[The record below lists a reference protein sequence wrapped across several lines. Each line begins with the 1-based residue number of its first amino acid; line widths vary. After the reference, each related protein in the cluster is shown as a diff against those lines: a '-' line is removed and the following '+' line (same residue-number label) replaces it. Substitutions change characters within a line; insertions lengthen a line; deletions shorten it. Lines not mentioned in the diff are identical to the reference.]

1 MPKDPRF
8 SLVFS
13 RALGKVIVHIHGTV
27 DEHAAQ
33 ELQDRLV
40 DVIDGQGNRHLV
52 VDLKNMCSID
62 AAGFAVLVDALKRMQ
77 QHCGEFV
84 LSGPTVGVKQGLDAA
99 GLDKVFVV
107 TPTWVHPAR
116 GGVTSVGRPG
126 FRRSS

>member
-13 RALGKVIVHIHGTV
+13 RALGKVIV
-27 DEHAAQ
+27 
-33 ELQDRLV
+33 
-40 DVIDGQGNRHLV
+40 
-52 VDLKNMCSID
+52 D

-84 LSGPTVGVKQGLDAA
+84 LSGPTVGVKQALDTA
-99 GLDKVFVV
+99 GLDKAFVV
-107 TPTWVHPAR
+107 TPAWVHPAH
-116 GGVTSVGRPG
+116 GGSVTSMGTPG